1 MSVDYKG
8 LLKGNINPL
17 DLARAIH
24 RVYGGESFNVRFGA
38 GEFRMEGSGHY
49 VLNFD
54 EEFSDEVKALRPWE
68 RKNHR
73 IHRMMHI
80 FTDGDCAGDYAEITT
95 EPMTYVSLG
104 HWGQCK
110 EIINALIFHFGG
122 YRMDEA
128 GSQEWEDITPEERQA
143 AAAQIYARLPVPA

>member
-8 LLKGNINPL
+8 LLNGNINPL
-17 DLARAIH
+17 DLARVIH
-24 RVYGGESFNVRFGA
+24 QVYGGEAFNVRFGQ
-38 GEFRMEGSGHY
+38 GEFNMNSGHY

-54 EEFSDEVKALRPWE
+54 EEFSDEVKALRPWD

-73 IHRMMHI
+73 IHRMMHV
-80 FTDGDCAGDYAEITT
+80 FTEGECACDYAEITT

-128 GSQEWEDITPEERQA
+128 GSQEWEQ
-143 AAAQIYARLPVPA
+143 VPADEAEAAGARIKARMVPA